1 MRSLIALDLDG
12 TLLTSSRTISRE
24 TAEALRFRE
33 EQGDTV
39 VLATGRP
46 VEGIRPQ
53 IDFLAL
59 PGKIRPVI
67 AFNGALT
74 KDFASGRVIS
84 RETLTGKD
92 ARELYDIGV
101 KAGSGIHAFSLRRNL
116 IEPSWNE
123 GNPYTG
129 IEMSYNR
136 ISAEAADFHKI
147 PDDEEF
153 MKVMF
158 AAEPEIIDAFVK
170 TPEAENLM
178 RRFTVLRSMP
188 FFLEFLNPRGS
199 KGQSLMLLADDLGIH
214 RENTIAFGD
223 AGNDTD
229 MLEAAG
235 TGIAMANGTEDAKA
249 AADFV
254 TLDNDHDGI
263 PAALRKLNLWN

>member
-1 MRSLIALDLDG
+1 MR
-12 TLLTSSRTISRE
+12 
-24 TAEALRFRE
+24 
-33 EQGDTV
+33 
-39 VLATGRP
+39 
-46 VEGIRPQ
+46 
-53 IDFLAL
+53 
-59 PGKIRPVI
+59 
-67 AFNGALT
+67 
-74 KDFASGRVIS
+74 
-84 RETLTGKD
+84 
-92 ARELYDIGV
+92 
-101 KAGSGIHAFSLRRNL
+101 AGSGIHAFSLRRNL
-116 IEPSWNE
+116 IEPAWNK

-129 IEMSYNR
+129 IEMSYNG
-136 ISAEAADFHKI
+136 ITAEEADFHKI

-199 KGQSLMLLADDLGIH
+199 KGQSLMLLADDLGIP
-214 RENTIAFGD
+214 RESTIAFGD
-223 AGNDTD
+223 AGNDID

>member
-1 MRSLIALDLDG
+1 MRRLIALDLDG

-101 KAGSGIHAFSLRRNL
+101 KAGSGIHAFS
-116 IEPSWNE
+116 S
-123 GNPYTG
+123 G
-129 IEMSYNR
+129 
-136 ISAEAADFHKI
+136 
-147 PDDEEF
+147 
-153 MKVMF
+153 
-158 AAEPEIIDAFVK
+158 
-170 TPEAENLM
+170 
-178 RRFTVLRSMP
+178 
-188 FFLEFLNPRGS
+188 
-199 KGQSLMLLADDLGIH
+199 
-214 RENTIAFGD
+214 
-223 AGNDTD
+223 
-229 MLEAAG
+229 G
-235 TGIAMANGTEDAKA
+235 TS
-249 AADFV
+249 
-254 TLDNDHDGI
+254 
-263 PAALRKLNLWN
+263 

>member
-1 MRSLIALDLDG
+1 MRRLIALDLDG
-12 TLLTSSRTISRE
+12 TLLTSSRTISPE

-53 IDFLAL
+53 IDFLDL
-59 PGKIRPVI
+59 PGEIRPVI

-84 RETLTGKD
+84 RETLTG
-92 ARELYDIGV
+92 
-101 KAGSGIHAFSLRRNL
+101 N
-116 IEPSWNE
+116 
-123 GNPYTG
+123 
-129 IEMSYNR
+129 
-136 ISAEAADFHKI
+136 

-158 AAEPEIIDAFVK
+158 AAKPEILDAFVK
-170 TPEAENLM
+170 TPEAKELM
-178 RRFTVLRSMP
+178 GRFTVLRSMP

-199 KGQSLMLLADDLGIH
+199 KGQSLMLLADDLGIP
-214 RENTIAFGD
+214 REDTIAFGD

-235 TGIAMANGTEDAKA
+235 TGIAMANGTDDAKA

>member
-1 MRSLIALDLDG
+1 
-12 TLLTSSRTISRE
+12 
-24 TAEALRFRE
+24 
-33 EQGDTV
+33 
-39 VLATGRP
+39 
-46 VEGIRPQ
+46 
-53 IDFLAL
+53 
-59 PGKIRPVI
+59 
-67 AFNGALT
+67 
-74 KDFASGRVIS
+74 
-84 RETLTGKD
+84 
-92 ARELYDIGV
+92 
-101 KAGSGIHAFSLRRNL
+101 
-116 IEPSWNE
+116 
-123 GNPYTG
+123 
-129 IEMSYNR
+129 
-136 ISAEAADFHKI
+136 
-147 PDDEEF
+147 

-158 AAEPEIIDAFVK
+158 AAEPEILDAFVR
-170 TPEAENLM
+170 TPEAKELM
-178 RRFTVLRSMP
+178 GRFTVLRSMP